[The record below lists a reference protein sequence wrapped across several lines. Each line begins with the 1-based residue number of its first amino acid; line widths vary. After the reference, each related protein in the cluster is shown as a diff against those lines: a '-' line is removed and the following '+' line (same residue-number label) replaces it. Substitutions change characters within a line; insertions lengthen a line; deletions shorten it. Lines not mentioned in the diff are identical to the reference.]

1 MWRASQAFRLG
12 GVFPHVCPQKGQRYA
27 TPCLCVC
34 GLVSQRVDAGL
45 PKAARAAAI
54 DTIRHVTCSFRL
66 KSDINFENYREEIQ
80 EIFNHI
86 RDAQDR
92 ALNELP
98 SAESHNKLAKIA
110 NLVEGT
116 IDHFDRDDA
125 MDLLYQIKDVLK

>member
-1 MWRASQAFRLG
+1 MIITNMRDAVTVLERREICMSQNDVLI
-12 GVFPHVCPQKGQRYA
+12 
-27 TPCLCVC
+27 
-34 GLVSQRVDAGL
+34 S
-45 PKAARAAAI
+45 RAAAI

>member
-1 MWRASQAFRLG
+1 MSQNDVLI
-12 GVFPHVCPQKGQRYA
+12 
-27 TPCLCVC
+27 
-34 GLVSQRVDAGL
+34 S
-45 PKAARAAAI
+45 RAAAI